1 MKTSKR
7 TVYSEEF
14 KIEAIKFVLESGE
27 SIPEVSTKLGIKS
40 HQLYNWMQSHR
51 LPGEIKAMINKQK
64 ELEAQVK
71 QLKEQVSRLQQE
83 KDILKKAATYFAREA
98 R

>member
-27 SIPEVSTKLGIKS
+27 SVPEVSTKLGIKS
-40 HQLYNWMQSHR
+40 HQLYNLMQSHR

>member
-1 MKTSKR
+1 MDKSKR
-7 TVYSEEF
+7 IIYSEEF
-14 KIEAIKFVLESGE
+14 KIEAIKLVLESGE
-27 SIPEVSTKLGIKS
+27 SVPEVSDKLGIKS

-64 ELEAQVK
+64 ELEIEVK
-71 QLKEQVSRLQQE
+71 RLKELVARLQQE
-83 KDILKKAATYFAREA
+83 KEILKKAATYFAREA

>member
-1 MKTSKR
+1 
-7 TVYSEEF
+7 
-14 KIEAIKFVLESGE
+14 
-27 SIPEVSTKLGIKS
+27 
-40 HQLYNWMQSHR
+40 
-51 LPGEIKAMINKQK
+51 MINKQK

>member
-1 MKTSKR
+1 MRRSLCQ
-7 TVYSEEF
+7 
-14 KIEAIKFVLESGE
+14 AIFSAIAL
-27 SIPEVSTKLGIKS
+27 PEVSTKLGIKS

>member
-40 HQLYNWMQSHR
+40 HQL
-51 LPGEIKAMINKQK
+51 
-64 ELEAQVK
+64 
-71 QLKEQVSRLQQE
+71 
-83 KDILKKAATYFAREA
+83 
-98 R
+98 